1 MNTNISDLRDLKL
14 NNDEWDMLAGISNG
28 CRFHPRSMH
37 VDMLVMAGLVKRLN
51 EGLALTTE
59 GVEAATAIDMI
70 FDWEE
75 FAHRFS
81 VGLFSAEM
89 VYLNGEPITRS
100 EAEKLARP
108 RKHMTVGSL
117 VRHTTSGGIGLITH
131 HTMWDGEWGGFRVKF
146 NKSVDNVVGGRVTNQ
161 LSEIFDRAD
170 NFEFA
175 Y

>member
-14 NNDEWDMLAGISNG
+14 NNDEWDTLAGIFNG
-28 CRFHPRSMH
+28 CTAPSKDWSMH

-75 FAHRFS
+75 FAHRPS
-81 VGLFSAEM
+81 KTIEEQETVELT
-89 VYLNGEPITRS
+89 P
-100 EAEKLARP
+100 P
-108 RKHMTVGSL
+108 RKGMTVGSL

-131 HTMWDGEWGGFRVKF
+131 HTMWDGEWGAFRVKF
-146 NKSVDNVVGGRVTNQ
+146 NKPVDNVVGDRVVNQ
-161 LSEIFDRAD
+161 LTQIHDRAD
-170 NFEFA
+170 KFEFA